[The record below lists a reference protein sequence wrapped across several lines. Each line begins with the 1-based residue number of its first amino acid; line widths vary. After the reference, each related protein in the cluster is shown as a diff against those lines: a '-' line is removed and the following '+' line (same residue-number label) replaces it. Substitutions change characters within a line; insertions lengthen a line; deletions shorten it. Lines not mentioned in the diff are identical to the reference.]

1 MGLPMYSIKKKKSMQ
16 IQIKSPKPYTIKRRL
31 KLTKVMPITNLT
43 PTLWV
48 LVIVVASKSIGRSL
62 L

>member
-1 MGLPMYSIKKKKSMQ
+1 MYSIKKKKSMQ